1 MNPATTAL
9 TRLPH
14 AAMTFFARPL
24 TVRSL
29 SVAHSFS
36 AATVAFCCLAVLAA
50 GVSTAAHADSR
61 NLLPR
66 SELKAYTTECAAC
79 HLAYPPG
86 MLPAKS
92 WTHMMGSLDKHYGTD
107 ASLDAATVS
116 QIGIWLNANAGTYKR
131 VAEAPPEDR
140 ITRSVWF
147 ERKHRRIDAQVWKHA
162 SVKSAANCMACHTQA
177 DKGNYDDD
185 SVRFPKGL
193 DARFRA
199 AFMDD

>member
-1 MNPATTAL
+1 MNPATAAPTH
-9 TRLPH
+9 LPH
-14 AAMTFFARPL
+14 TAMTFPARPL
-24 TVRSL
+24 SFARTWTAAI
-29 SVAHSFS
+29 VAL
-36 AATVAFCCLAVLAA
+36 CCLAVLAGA
-50 GVSTAAHADSR
+50 ASTAAHADSR
-61 NLLPR
+61 NMLPR

-86 MLPAKS
+86 FLPARS

-107 ASLDAATVS
+107 ASLDAASVS
-116 QIGIWLNANAGTYKR
+116 QISTWLVANAGTYKR

-140 ITRSVWF
+140 ITRAAWF
-147 ERKHRRIDAQVWKHA
+147 ERKHRRIDSQVWKHA

-185 SVRFPKGL
+185 GVRFPKGL

-199 AFMDD
+199 AFLDD